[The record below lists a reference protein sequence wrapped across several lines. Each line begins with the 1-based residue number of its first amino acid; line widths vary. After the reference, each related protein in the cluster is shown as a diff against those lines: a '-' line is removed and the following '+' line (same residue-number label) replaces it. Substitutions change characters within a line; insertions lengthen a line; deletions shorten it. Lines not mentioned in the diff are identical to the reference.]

1 MTLRTGSFVKVADYS
16 SNDLDTDCTNVTL
29 NIVFQSNDYFTLQIK
44 QRIREF
50 NNFSYNNHFA
60 RVTLLYGFN

>member
-29 NIVFQSNDYFTLQIK
+29 NIVFQSNDYFTLKIK
-44 QRIREF
+44 
-50 NNFSYNNHFA
+50 
-60 RVTLLYGFN
+60 

>member
-29 NIVFQSNDYFTLQIK
+29 NIVLHSNDYLTLK
-44 QRIREF
+44 
-50 NNFSYNNHFA
+50 
-60 RVTLLYGFN
+60 LK